1 MTNRAFR
8 LQRRPEGRPGGED
21 LELVDEPLGDPGDG
35 EALVRTLLISLDP
48 ASRLWMSD
56 IRGYRPPVPVGA
68 VMEGIGVGQV
78 ASSRRADLREGDLVR
93 GRLGWQ
99 EHCLL
104 AAGDRV
110 EVLPDPLAAP
120 LPAYLGVLG
129 HTGLTAYVGLEI
141 GRPAPGDTVVVSAAA
156 GAVGSVAGQLAT
168 ARGARAVGI
177 AGGPRK
183 CRHVVEDLGFA
194 ACVDRHDGSWRE
206 ALDAAT
212 PDGVDVDFENAG
224 GELMDHV
231 LMRLNAGARVV
242 LCGMISQYDATSGAA
257 GGWQGQ
263 RNIHQILMRR
273 ATMRGFIV
281 SDHPELFEAGRDE
294 LARLL
299 AEGRLHHQETIVDGL
314 EQLPVALD
322 RLFSGASTGKML
334 VRLAEPGAA

>member
-1 MTNRAFR
+1 MTTSKPTDHKAREAV
-8 LQRRPEGRPGGED
+8 RRQHDQTLFVEAGAGTGKTTELVMRV
-21 LELVDEPLGDPGDG
+21 LELVAHGQL
-35 EALVRTLLISLDP
+35 P
-48 ASRLWMSD
+48 AM
-56 IRGYRPPVPVGA
+56 
-68 VMEGIGVGQV
+68 
-78 ASSRRADLREGDLVR
+78 AS
-93 GRLGWQ
+93 
-99 EHCLL
+99 L
-104 AAGDRV
+104 AAITFT
-110 EVLPDPLAAP
+110 EN
-120 LPAYLGVLG
+120 
-129 HTGLTAYVGLEI
+129 
-141 GRPAPGDTVVVSAAA
+141 AAA
-156 GAVGSVAGQLAT
+156 ELRT
-168 ARGARAVGI
+168 RI
-177 AGGPRK
+177 
-183 CRHVVEDLGFA
+183 
-194 ACVDRHDGSWRE
+194 RE

-231 LMRLNAGARVV
+231 LMRLNVGARVV

-322 RLFSGASTGKML
+322 RLFSGANTGKML